1 MHLDNKQQR
10 TTRTQHAGKLVHRHV
25 RVCHVIQVVDAGNDI
40 KGIVRK
46 RHLLH
51 TCLHVDHVVCI
62 CAEQPVLARK
72 WVHAHALNRR
82 LGPLETSPRTAAH
95 VQKLFA
101 VVEGGVNA
109 EEICVDLHVVG
120 VAHGSMFPLAHR
132 LPVIHL
138 AALLH
143 WILLDCNTWLRN
155 TRLCRLVLL
164 HGLGRQV
171 RGHVVRVLAWYSAKS
186 EAKDEDDHRTHHQQC
201 GARPAKTPPF
211 PACLHCTR

>member
-51 TCLHVDHVVCI
+51 TCLHVDHIVCI

-109 EEICVDLHVVG
+109 EEICVDLLVVG

-155 TRLCRLVLL
+155 TQGCAGWFGILPRVKPKTKTTTAPPLAVWGSSRQIRSCVLSL
-164 HGLGRQV
+164 
-171 RGHVVRVLAWYSAKS
+171 YSMRTSRRS
-186 EAKDEDDHRTHHQQC
+186 EA
-201 GARPAKTPPF
+201 GG
-211 PACLHCTR
+211 